1 MWAKHHCLC
10 CHLICSGFAL
20 KMGVL
25 STFQIKAGK
34 TSSTVQGK
42 GTQGLNITMH
52 YDQIYML
59 LPA

>member
-1 MWAKHHCLC
+1 
-10 CHLICSGFAL
+10 
-20 KMGVL
+20 MGVL

-59 LPA
+59 LPAWTH